1 MSRGVIARESE
12 LGAIAGF
19 LERVGGGPAALLL
32 AGEAGMG
39 KSLLWG
45 HGVDEARRRGA
56 VVLSC
61 RAVEAE
67 ASISFAGLSDLLA
80 GVDESALT
88 SLRAPRKHA
97 LGVALLLEDP
107 GSQPPDQRAVSLA
120 LLDILG
126 ALARPTPVVVAVDD
140 VQWLDASSAAVL
152 EFALR
157 RLRSE
162 PVGFLASAR
171 TGAPARLAIEEVIA
185 DERVERLTL
194 GPLSV
199 GAAFRLLSDRVGVTL
214 SRPELARLHE
224 LADGNPFYLL
234 ELGRELERSGARPTA
249 GQPLPVP
256 RDLTE
261 LLAGRLGRLPGWT
274 RELLLA
280 IAASPR
286 PTVEVLEAALA
297 DEGRVHE
304 GLERAADSGVLE
316 LDGSLVRFVHPLL
329 ASVCYQAAPLWRR
342 RAVHRLLAGAVSEP
356 EERARH
362 LALAAQG
369 PDAAVASDL
378 DGAGARAAMRGATAA
393 AGELYELAA
402 DATPSESA
410 ARQRARR
417 LRAATLHRLAGDRE
431 RAITILQ
438 RLLGD
443 AAPGH
448 ERADVLFALA
458 EARPGDLR
466 TITRLG
472 EEALAEAAGDDR
484 RRARILAFLSWMRL
498 LVGDVSGALGAAR
511 DGLRSAERIGDPAL
525 LAPAIARVAMAELW
539 ALDITPGLV
548 ERGVELEE
556 RLSVP
561 LEFHERPT
569 IALARRLI
577 CVSDLE
583 RARGL
588 LEVAATHAGDRG
600 DEATRGHVLFHLVML
615 EWFAGRWER
624 ALEHAGAALD
634 LAQPLGDDQF
644 RGMVLHARA
653 LVEAHRGDVEAAR
666 TAAAEAASI
675 AAATAD
681 VIFPIWNEAVLG
693 HLELALGDAQAAAG
707 HLRALPYRLISL
719 GWNDPADSLW
729 PDAIEALVDLGEL
742 EEAGRYLESY
752 ETLAQ
757 RSSSVW
763 ALATAAR
770 CRGLLAAA
778 NGDFGAAF
786 DAFDRALA
794 QHDRMPGRF
803 ERGRTLLSYGT
814 ARRRAR
820 ERGAA
825 RRALKAALEI
835 FEEQGAELWA
845 RRAADELRRIS
856 GRRPAGAELT
866 ETELRVARLAAEGRA
881 NKEIAAAMFMSV
893 HTVEAHLSRV
903 YRKLGLRSRTGL
915 ARQAAITA
923 EPEPKP

>member
-1 MSRGVIARESE
+1 MLVCECERRVSSCSPGGARGARRYRRPARCPPISSLRTAGLRCAVESPRRRPFRPARWGSEWCRTMSRGVIARESE

-39 KSLLWG
+39 KSLLWD

-120 LLDILG
+120 LLDILR
-126 ALARPTPVVVAVDD
+126 ALARPT
-140 VQWLDASSAAVL
+140 
-152 EFALR
+152 
-157 RLRSE
+157 
-162 PVGFLASAR
+162 
-171 TGAPARLAIEEVIA
+171 
-185 DERVERLTL
+185 
-194 GPLSV
+194 
-199 GAAFRLLSDRVGVTL
+199 
-214 SRPELARLHE
+214 
-224 LADGNPFYLL
+224 
-234 ELGRELERSGARPTA
+234 A
-249 GQPLPVP
+249 GETVPVP

-261 LLAGRLGRLPGWT
+261 LRAGRLGRLPGWT

-329 ASVCYQAAPLWRR
+329 ASVCYQAAPLWHR

-438 RLLGD
+438 RLLGE
-443 AAPGH
+443 AAPGR

-778 NGDFGAAF
+778 NGDFDAAF

-825 RRALKAALEI
+825 RRALEAALEI

-915 ARQAAITA
+915 ARQAAITP